1 MLILLKKLFLILI
14 LIYKLDI
21 MGAKYVKG
29 KDYDNLSALTVFEK
43 SLSLDKN
50 NNEQILKDNTI
61 DEITNEIKQEV
72 VLPRE
77 DECSDSQ
84 EIIFEKKDELKI
96 KDFFE
101 NCEEKDSIPNLN
113 QFYDEDIFNCKRGKS
128 FVPKPVILKFP
139 PLRNLS
145 DNFPYPFRL
154 SMKSY
159 GIVPKWNEKPNK
171 ILFNYEKEHL
181 DFKSCNDKIEYSYDY
196 LLYADTEKTTPNL
209 EDLQDLLSFRKKMID
224 FRSSINDSLPYN
236 EYESILS
243 CEDIIEDI
251 QEEKKKKRHRSK
263 KKSDWNRYVNYI
275 LKKKRNKS
283 LSNYKNRKSEPF
295 PHISKKFNNNDSLK
309 ESNEEEEDKKEDED
323 EDDDEEGF
331 SILGMIERVSKEKK
345 KKKNNSKL

>member
-1 MLILLKKLFLILI
+1 
-14 LIYKLDI
+14 

-77 DECSDSQ
+77 DENTDSP
-84 EIIFEKKDELKI
+84 EIILEKKEELNI
-96 KDFFE
+96 KDFLE
-101 NCEEKDSIPNLN
+101 NCGEKNSYPSLN
-113 QFYDEDIFNCKRGKS
+113 QFYDEDIFKCKRIKS
-128 FVPKPVILKFP
+128 FVPKPVILKTP
-139 PLRNLS
+139 PLPNFS

-171 ILFNYEKEHL
+171 ILFYYQKEHL
-181 DFKSCNDKIEYSYDY
+181 DCKSCNDKMEYSYDY

-275 LKKKRNKS
+275 LKKKEIKVYQIIKIENQSHFPLFQKS
-283 LSNYKNRKSEPF
+283 
-295 PHISKKFNNNDSLK
+295 
-309 ESNEEEEDKKEDED
+309 
-323 EDDDEEGF
+323 
-331 SILGMIERVSKEKK
+331 SIIIAL
-345 KKKNNSKL
+345 